1 MEAKDYES
9 LKRKLCKELEEIK
22 ERKNMGMAEIEIIDK
37 LTHAIKNIEYIMEK
51 EDGYSN
57 RGYSHNDS
65 YGSYRNSYR
74 DSYDGDNMRDSY
86 SDNNSSYRGR
96 HYVRGHY
103 SYADDSMRKIEDMI
117 DDSGLSLDEKAT
129 LHKALDTLR

>member
-37 LTHAIKNIEYIMEK
+37 LTHAIKNIDYIMEK
-51 EDGYSN
+51 DEGESFGY
-57 RGYSHNDS
+57 RRS
-65 YGSYRNSYR
+65 YGQYGR
-74 DSYDGDNMRDSY
+74 SYDGNESNTGRSY
-86 SDNNSSYRGR
+86 GDDMSYARGR

-103 SYADDSMRKIEDMI
+103 SYGDDMADKLADMMESS
-117 DDSGLSLDEKAT
+117 DLSLDDKSV
-129 LHKALDTLR
+129 LRRAMDVLRK